1 MIGGQSGIG
10 VPEAG
15 ELVLGVR
22 NEIGCT
28 SVRVSRRWPELRRQ
42 RSSGTRGVM
51 VRNNADEGYDYRVRT
66 LDFANLD
73 TPLRRVPG
81 TCRRAG

>member
-1 MIGGQSGIG
+1 M
-10 VPEAG
+10 AG
-15 ELVLGVR
+15 TPKTAVVR
-22 NEIGCT
+22 DKG
-28 SVRVSRRWPELRRQ
+28 
-42 RSSGTRGVM
+42 GVM

-66 LDFANLD
+66 LDFANSD